1 MSQHGVLE
9 ERQNLIK
16 QIETDRQT
24 AATERQKVEEKRIA
38 LVDGLRAQV
47 EAKNEITR
55 QEIDQKEKENLDHL
69 ITQRQLEDL
78 EIEEAEQI
86 LDQPTQPRQTWR

>member
-24 AATERQKVEEKRIA
+24 TATERQKLEEKRVA

-55 QEIDQKEKENLDHL
+55 QEIDQKEKGKNLQYRNEL
-69 ITQRQLEDL
+69 NLNF
-78 EIEEAEQI
+78 
-86 LDQPTQPRQTWR
+86 

>member
-16 QIETDRQT
+16 QIETDRET
-24 AATERQKVEEKRIA
+24 TATERQKVEEKRIA

-55 QEIDQKEKENLDHL
+55 QEIDQKEKG
-69 ITQRQLEDL
+69 
-78 EIEEAEQI
+78 
-86 LDQPTQPRQTWR
+86 

>member
-55 QEIDQKEKENLDHL
+55 QEIDQKEKGKNSKFEN
-69 ITQRQLEDL
+69 
-78 EIEEAEQI
+78 
-86 LDQPTQPRQTWR
+86 

>member
-16 QIETDRQT
+16 QIETDRKT

-55 QEIDQKEKENLDHL
+55 QEIDQKEKGKSSNLK
-69 ITQRQLEDL
+69 
-78 EIEEAEQI
+78 I
-86 LDQPTQPRQTWR
+86 LNKMKGMKKLKISP

>member
-24 AATERQKVEEKRIA
+24 SATERQKVEEKRIA

-55 QEIDQKEKENLDHL
+55 QEIDQKEKGKNLKF
-69 ITQRQLEDL
+69 RN
-78 EIEEAEQI
+78 
-86 LDQPTQPRQTWR
+86 

>member
-16 QIETDRQT
+16 QIETDRKT
-24 AATERQKVEEKRIA
+24 TATERQKVEEKRIA

-55 QEIDQKEKENLDHL
+55 QEIDQKEKGKNLKF
-69 ITQRQLEDL
+69 RN
-78 EIEEAEQI
+78 
-86 LDQPTQPRQTWR
+86 

>member
-24 AATERQKVEEKRIA
+24 TATERQKVEEKRVA

-55 QEIDQKEKENLDHL
+55 QEIDQKEKGKNLKF
-69 ITQRQLEDL
+69 RN
-78 EIEEAEQI
+78 
-86 LDQPTQPRQTWR
+86 

>member
-24 AATERQKVEEKRIA
+24 TATERQKLEEKRVA

-55 QEIDQKEKENLDHL
+55 QEIDQKEKGKNLKF
-69 ITQRQLEDL
+69 RN
-78 EIEEAEQI
+78 
-86 LDQPTQPRQTWR
+86 

>member
-55 QEIDQKEKENLDHL
+55 QEIDQKEKGKNLKYRNEFNL
-69 ITQRQLEDL
+69 NF
-78 EIEEAEQI
+78 
-86 LDQPTQPRQTWR
+86 

>member
-55 QEIDQKEKENLDHL
+55 QEIDQKEKGINLKYRNEFNL
-69 ITQRQLEDL
+69 NF
-78 EIEEAEQI
+78 
-86 LDQPTQPRQTWR
+86 

>member
-55 QEIDQKEKENLDHL
+55 QEIDQKEKGKNLKYKNEFNL
-69 ITQRQLEDL
+69 NF
-78 EIEEAEQI
+78 
-86 LDQPTQPRQTWR
+86 

>member
-1 MSQHGVLE
+1 MSQHGILE

-24 AATERQKVEEKRIA
+24 TATERQKLEEKRVA

-55 QEIDQKEKENLDHL
+55 QEIDQKEKGKNLKF
-69 ITQRQLEDL
+69 RN
-78 EIEEAEQI
+78 
-86 LDQPTQPRQTWR
+86 